1 MLQKKRS
8 APSLGVCY
16 YPEHWDESRWPDDL
30 RRMRSL
36 GIKFVR
42 VAEFAW
48 SRFEREPAQFS
59 FTWLERF
66 LELVKDEGLAAVVGT
81 PTASPPKWLVD
92 SMPDRLRSTK
102 TDSRAPSVHGGTTV
116 FPMRDIESNANK
128 L

>member
-1 MLQKKRS
+1 MPEKKRS
-8 APSLGVCY
+8 TPSLGVCY
-16 YPEHWDESRWPDDL
+16 YPEHWDETRWPEDL

-48 SRFEREPAQFS
+48 SRLEPEPEKFN

-66 LELVKDEGLAAVVGT
+66 LEIVKNEGLAAVVGT

-92 SMPDRLRSTK
+92 SMPDMIALDKNGLPRAFG
-102 TDSRAPSVHGGTTV
+102 SRRHYC
-116 FPMRDIESNANK
+116 F
-128 L
+128 